1 MSETAE
7 IGELSQEAEA
17 RIGNQVYEVGGARIN
32 LGWEK
37 FAPKEPKPVSADE
50 AVVVLPGW
58 GAKINTKPVD
68 VMGQAFADNSHMPT
82 YAVTAEAEQLVDDSL
97 YKEAAAVLQFL
108 QEKGIKK
115 VTLAGYSQDGSRAI
129 NLVVLLQERQKV
141 DPVVEVRGLILME
154 PTGLIVIDRNQIV
167 PPAVEEQ
174 VARRRQ
180 EVVSSKQTSEALSPQ
195 MDFREKF
202 LIENVFTSSPSVRMI
217 VPEKAAYHG
226 LPLFRDVARA
236 GLYMLDRG
244 RRELEASQTQKTA
257 TF

>member
-1 MSETAE
+1 MLKDVGSYAGRKMWRKRRPIIRKALVE
-7 IGELSQEAEA
+7 SW
-17 RIGNQVYEVGGARIN
+17 RVNQVPQTLKVGGATLFGMLKDIGQMINPKSVYWQRAGAQAKEMASQNPRI
-32 LGWEK
+32 
-37 FAPKEPKPVSADE
+37 AQVRCPV
-50 AVVVLPGW
+50 VIMV
-58 GAKINTKPVD
+58 GAKD
-68 VMGQAFADNSHMPT
+68 
-82 YAVTAEAEQLVDDSL
+82 
-97 YKEAAAVLQFL
+97 
-108 QEKGIKK
+108 
-115 VTLAGYSQDGSRAI
+115 
-129 NLVVLLQERQKV
+129 
-141 DPVVEVRGLILME
+141 
-154 PTGLIVIDRNQIV
+154 IVIDHNQIV
-167 PPAVEEQ
+167 PPQVEEQ